1 VEELRET
8 FEGGKPVVLIDRNRE
23 NEADFVFPAPLI
35 TEDVAHFFVTYGK
48 GLFCVTADEED
59 LLKRGFV
66 KLSSNYGANYF
77 VPVDWG
83 TGTGISALE
92 RAETCRKLAEGR
104 YFHEFRYP
112 GHVTVIGGIGFQR
125 RKGHTEASLEISEL
139 AGFSRHAV
147 IVEILD
153 EKGNSHNLDYVLKL
167 SEKFSLPVLEM
178 DDVWREFV
186 KRKLLMKKKAEATL
200 PTDFG
205 VFKVVSFENHLD
217 GKEHFAIVKEP
228 LEDPVAVRIHSECV
242 TGDVLSSLRCDCGS
256 QLANFLRY
264 MSAHGGIL
272 IYLRQEGRGIGLSN
286 KIAAYSL
293 QDKGLD
299 TVEANRVL
307 GFSEDERDYAP
318 AVQILKAL
326 GIERVLLFTNNQRKT
341 VGLEKYGIEVVE
353 TKRLYGRVT
362 PHNRFYL
369 STKMKKLGHELEEI
383 FREVNS

>member
-1 VEELRET
+1 VEELREA
-8 FEGGKPVVLIDRNRE
+8 FEEGKPVILIDRNRE
-23 NEADFVFPAPLI
+23 NEADFVFPAQLI
-35 TEDVAHFFVTYGK
+35 TEDVVSFFVTYGK

-112 GHVTVIGGIGFQR
+112 GHVTVLGGVGFQR
-125 RKGHTEASLEISEL
+125 RQGHTEASLEIVQL
-139 AGFSRHAV
+139 AGYDRYSV
-147 IVEILD
+147 IIEILSD
-153 EKGNSHNLDYVLKL
+153 RGDSHDLDFAFRVA
-167 SEKFSLPVLEM
+167 EKFSLPVLEM
-178 DDVWREFV
+178 EEVWQEFI
-186 KRKLLMKKKAEATL
+186 RKKQLMTKKAEATL

-205 VFKVVSFENHLD
+205 VFKIVSFENHLD
-217 GKEHFAIVKEP
+217 NKEHFAIVKEP
-228 LEDPVAVRIHSECV
+228 FEEVVPVRIHSECV

-256 QLANFLRY
+256 QLANFLKY
-264 MSAHGGIL
+264 MSTHGGVL

-293 QDKGLD
+293 QDMGLD
-299 TVEANRVL
+299 TVEANRAL

-318 AVQILKAL
+318 AAQILRAL
-326 GIERVLLFTNNQRKT
+326 GIRKVLLFTNNQRKA
-341 VGLEKYGIEVVE
+341 VDLEKYGIRVVE

-362 PHNRFYL
+362 SHNRFYL
-369 STKMKKLGHELEEI
+369 STKMRKLGHKLEEI
-383 FREVNS
+383 LREVNS

>member
-1 VEELRET
+1 VESLREF
-8 FEGGKPVVLIDRNRE
+8 FESGKPAVLVDRKRE
-23 NEADFVFPAPLI
+23 NEADFVFPAQLI
-35 TEDVAHFFVTYGK
+35 TEEVANFFVTHGK
-48 GLFCVTADEED
+48 GLFCVAADEED
-59 LLKRGFV
+59 LLRRGFV
-66 KLSSNYGANYF
+66 KLSSNYQANYF
-77 VPVDWG
+77 LPVDWG
-83 TGTGISALE
+83 SGTGISASE
-92 RAETCRKLAEGR
+92 RAETCRKVAEGKF
-104 YFHEFRYP
+104 FHEFRYP
-112 GHVTVIGGIGFQR
+112 GHVAVLGGVGFQR
-125 RKGHTEASLEISEL
+125 RQGHTEASLEIVQL
-139 AGFSRHAV
+139 AGYNRYAV
-147 IVEILD
+147 IIEILSD
-153 EKGNSHNLDYVLKL
+153 RGDSHDLDFVFRLA
-167 SEKFSLPVLEM
+167 EKFSLPVLEM
-178 DDVWREFV
+178 EEVWQEFI
-186 KRKLLMKKKAEATL
+186 RKKQLITKKAEANL

-205 VFKVVSFENHLD
+205 VFKIVSFENHLD
-217 GKEHFAIVKEP
+217 NKEHFAVVKEP
-228 LEDPVAVRIHSECV
+228 FGEVVPVRIHSECV
-242 TGDVLSSLRCDCGS
+242 TGDVLSSLKCDCGS